1 MRIWGIPLAP
11 LAVVAAMGLAGASA
25 SPRPSPPQST
35 AEATEQAT
43 AEAKNPDPSSVE
55 SLDRKLEQIRNRH
68 ANGAESPKRFHVTEE
83 EANAYLVYRVAEQ
96 LPPEVTKPWVRFG
109 VDQIHV
115 GALLDA
121 SLLGTYLK
129 DSYLARYL
137 EGLVEVE
144 ALARVLAKNGV
155 GQVELESVTLAGI
168 PIPKALVK
176 RLVAA
181 NSKNPALPEGV
192 RLDDPFPLPYGI
204 VSAKVRTG
212 RLILKQGPVRGDE
225 ATQSGS
231 PAGSPAR

>member
-11 LAVVAAMGLAGASA
+11 IAVVAGISLAGASA
-25 SPRPSPPQST
+25 LPRPSPPQST
-35 AEATEQAT
+35 AEATDQAT
-43 AEAKNPDPSSVE
+43 EEAKNPDPSSVE

-68 ANGAESPKRFHVTEE
+68 AEGAETPKRFHVTEE

-109 VDQIHV
+109 VDQIHG

-129 DSYLARYL
+129 DWYWAVYLGGL
-137 EGLVEVE
+137 EGQVEVE
-144 ALARVLAKNGV
+144 VLAQVLAKDGV
-155 GQVELESVTLAGI
+155 GQVVLESVTLAGF
-168 PIPKALVK
+168 PIPRALVK

-212 RLILKQGPVRGDE
+212 RLILRQGPVPGDE
-225 ATQSGS
+225 ATQSD
-231 PAGSPAR
+231 SPAR

>member
-1 MRIWGIPLAP
+1 MRIWGAP
-11 LAVVAAMGLAGASA
+11 LAIVVAMGLAGASVL
-25 SPRPSPPQST
+25 PRQSPPQST
-35 AEATEQAT
+35 PETTE
-43 AEAKNPDPSSVE
+43 EAKSPDPSSVK

-68 ANGAESPKRFHVTEE
+68 AEGAETSKRFNVSEE

-109 VDQIHV
+109 VDQIQG

-121 SLLGTYLK
+121 SLIDTYLK
-129 DSYLARYL
+129 DSFLA
-137 EGLVEVE
+137 GSFQGQVEVE
-144 ALARVLAKNGV
+144 VLTQVVAKNGV
-155 GQVELESVTLAGI
+155 GQVELESITLGGI
-168 PIPKALVK
+168 PIPGFIIK

-204 VSAKVRTG
+204 VSAKVKTG
-212 RLILKQGPVRGDE
+212 RLILKQGPVRKDE

-231 PAGSPAR
+231 SAH